1 MVEVLN
7 EVETQANMLEW
18 HRDDAVAELLR
29 LKQPEPQIRHR
40 ESITSYVDVRLLP
53 REGVVWSGGITPEQ
67 LVVEKRCFG
76 GRYELIQHEKAVL
89 ECLRTDRIGHAVFG
103 MVGQF
108 EYSDSTHDEPLIG
121 VRLQYGGLDLSKWN
135 QICYSNDSRFDPFC
149 QAPFL
154 LQLASRVLRC
164 LVAFHGNGYIHCD
177 LKLDNICARTRRVS
191 RQGDYLVGAIDLQ
204 TLKLIDFGLSICRR
218 RLDNG
223 MLAVISAPPKWAARR
238 RNSNGVDAESL
249 LISAEGT
256 WANYLSDE
264 YIDAFGQQ
272 DRASRIDGR
281 VDLYSLASWLRQLC
295 YVYDAE
301 SSGIGPWPSARLRK
315 ELVGTAKERELLQ
328 ALPNMIH
335 DAYRMFNPDDLP
347 HVDIMSRID
356 KVVGHKPWEWPFEV
370 PFAVTGPQLL
380 QRRERA
386 ACTLMTTLHQ
396 DVLVDLP
403 APAELRLL
411 VEHVR
416 RDEHRA
422 ESPMPPL
429 PAGEATDP
437 EADALVRAP
446 ETGTPETLYVPLRT
460 AVVSERIE
468 LDGPD
473 NADVPSDGFSVDVE
487 DVPQAKLITS
497 NDALGIGYNA
507 SCKPVMEGAESS
519 QVQEPDS
526 HHPVLSPSPAL
537 DQQLPETE
545 PETRIAGAH
554 RQVPIKRTSWR
565 PFWLILTV
573 ICAFA
578 SILVFSGEMRREV
591 PALDADNEEASRVD
605 VPPTQPSSPSEMLQ
619 YTLPP
624 ALPEA
629 DVESFD
635 AMTSALSAKGRPWWI
650 ERSREANADE
660 MAWLRSMKV
669 LANEGVPHAMLWQG
683 VLRCYGMEEGGRGV
697 PLDVARAQ
705 DCGTDIANTLRLARE
720 QSESGRTPGKSWN
733 HALTNQSTGALLPL
747 LWRELDQSSRTASTP
762 AAVNTFAHKI
772 APALELWP
780 GESAPLDYAS
790 AVMYACL
797 VDRRQYP
804 GWRKNVA
811 EQLKA
816 MSKRYANLK
825 FGQMAAAASRDPDVL
840 CKL

>member
-7 EVETQANMLEW
+7 EVQEQANMLKW
-18 HRDDAVAELLR
+18 HRDDAIAELLR

-53 REGVVWSGGITPEQ
+53 REGVVWNGGITPEQ

-76 GRYELIQHEKAVL
+76 GRYELIQHEKTVL

-135 QICYSNDSRFDPFC
+135 QICYSNESRLDPFC

-238 RNSNGVDAESL
+238 RNSNGADADSL

-264 YIDAFGQQ
+264 YIDAFGQP

-315 ELVGTAKERELLQ
+315 ELVGTEKERELLQ
-328 ALPNMIH
+328 ALPNMVH
-335 DAYRMFNPDDLP
+335 EAYRLYNPDDLP
-347 HVDIMSRID
+347 HVDITSKID

-370 PFAVTGPQLL
+370 PIGVTGPQLL

-411 VEHVR
+411 VENAR

-422 ESPMPPL
+422 ESPIAPL
-429 PAGEATDP
+429 PAGET
-437 EADALVRAP
+437 ADLEEEPVMVAPSNTTPKTLLVPPRMVVAADILGPHAP
-446 ETGTPETLYVPLRT
+446 DS
-460 AVVSERIE
+460 A
-468 LDGPD
+468 
-473 NADVPSDGFSVDVE
+473 AVPSDSFATVVE
-487 DVPQAKLITS
+487 DSPQAEVAALI
-497 NDALGIGYNA
+497 DALGVA
-507 SCKPVMEGAESS
+507 PTPPSSTEMESNEPNEPGAESTGVS
-519 QVQEPDS
+519 GQRPQGLTALREALIAGRYALLGVVFAGGVIALSLENLQLGDTAAVPKARTQ
-526 HHPVLSPSPAL
+526 PV
-537 DQQLPETE
+537 DEVITE
-545 PETRIAGAH
+545 PAPLPPSTADLLTGIWRPQGVTCDELTPENGRLKIERESGGNLTVNGDKVDEAKIQPNKEGWFALFDSYWKVGKHELRIAPEPG
-554 RQVPIKRTSWR
+554 
-565 PFWLILTV
+565 
-573 ICAFA
+573 
-578 SILVFSGEMRREV
+578 
-591 PALDADNEEASRVD
+591 D
-605 VPPTQPSSPSEMLQ
+605 VSTIFNRCPS
-619 YTLPP
+619 
-624 ALPEA
+624 
-629 DVESFD
+629 
-635 AMTSALSAKGRPWWI
+635 
-650 ERSREANADE
+650 
-660 MAWLRSMKV
+660 
-669 LANEGVPHAMLWQG
+669 
-683 VLRCYGMEEGGRGV
+683 
-697 PLDVARAQ
+697 
-705 DCGTDIANTLRLARE
+705 
-720 QSESGRTPGKSWN
+720 
-733 HALTNQSTGALLPL
+733 
-747 LWRELDQSSRTASTP
+747 
-762 AAVNTFAHKI
+762 
-772 APALELWP
+772 
-780 GESAPLDYAS
+780 
-790 AVMYACL
+790 
-797 VDRRQYP
+797 
-804 GWRKNVA
+804 
-811 EQLKA
+811 
-816 MSKRYANLK
+816 
-825 FGQMAAAASRDPDVL
+825 
-840 CKL
+840 